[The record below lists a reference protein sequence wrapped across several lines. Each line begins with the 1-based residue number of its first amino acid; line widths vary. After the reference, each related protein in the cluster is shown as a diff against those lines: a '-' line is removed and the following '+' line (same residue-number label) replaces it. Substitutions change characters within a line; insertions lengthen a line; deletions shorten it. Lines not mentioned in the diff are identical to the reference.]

1 MAFLGGAGRNK
12 RRGQLFMKTTA
23 PTRYPGQAMAYDGA
37 FFVDTRVL
45 ERPQARPLAQ
55 PRARPL
61 APLTRPRTVSQPSPS
76 CFAAPFRAHEAVALT
91 LGGLAIGVMG
101 GALMFFGVGREIAW
115 VSLTAAVAG
124 YIYVLHLVGLSC
136 RDVFATRAPAS
147 TALFGIHLGALLL
160 WPITLLLW
168 TPSSWQM
175 WLGLPLA
182 LVAGTLF
189 LLIARAPAR
198 AMHRSGAH
206 LGVIAA
212 VGVYQCLWSMMNL
225 PA

>member
-1 MAFLGGAGRNK
+1 
-12 RRGQLFMKTTA
+12 
-23 PTRYPGQAMAYDGA
+23 MAYDGA
-37 FFVDTRVL
+37 LFVDTRVL
-45 ERPQARPLAQ
+45 EQPRARPLAQ
-55 PRARPL
+55 PRPRSLAHPPAPLPRPL
-61 APLTRPRTVSQPSPS
+61 AQFQPRAS
-76 CFAAPFRAHEAVALT
+76 CFAAPFRAHEAIALT
-91 LGGLAIGVMG
+91 IGGLSFGAMG
-101 GALMFFGVGREIAW
+101 GALMFFGVGREAAW
-115 VSLTAAVAG
+115 ASLTVAVAG
-124 YIYVLHLVGLSC
+124 YVYAIYLVGLSC
-136 RDVFATRAPAS
+136 RDVLATRAPRS
-147 TALFGIHLGALLL
+147 TALFAIHLGALLL

-182 LVAGTLF
+182 LVAGALF

-212 VGVYQCLWSMMNL
+212 VGAYQCLWSMMNL